1 MIERIPLDRDY
12 ILNCSFEVQLGRTT
26 KISFSKVSNISAQ
39 REVEEH
45 GDGGNTDRMYFFLKP
60 KRSSDTIM
68 FTKGL
73 VAETQAGVLS
83 CLFPG
88 LKINDIMIFVK
99 KDDVT
104 QKSFYIEQGIISK
117 ISFSSLDSLSA
128 EIIVKELELKH
139 TGLVEVENN

>member
-1 MIERIPLDRDY
+1 ME
-12 ILNCSFEVQLGRTT
+12 G
-26 KISFSKVSNISAQ
+26 
-39 REVEEH
+39 
-45 GDGGNTDRMYFFLKP
+45 
-60 KRSSDTIM
+60 
-68 FTKGL
+68 
-73 VAETQAGVLS
+73 TQAGVLS